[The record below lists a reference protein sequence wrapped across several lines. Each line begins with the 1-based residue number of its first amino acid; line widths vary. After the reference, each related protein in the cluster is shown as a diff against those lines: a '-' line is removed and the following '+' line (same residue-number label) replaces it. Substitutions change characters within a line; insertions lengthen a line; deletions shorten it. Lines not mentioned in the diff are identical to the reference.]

1 MLTRNEIIERC
12 LDNTY
17 DINNLDQQ
25 GILWFGKHFFPKT
38 IRNAYSEAHF
48 KMSQLYFEQRASHRL
63 RSMDRQAYMLI
74 HREAAKST
82 IGTFLMPL
90 YSIFLKGYS
99 PVYKRMNLGWE
110 GGDGINNYD
119 IVEIPVL
126 DEKFILIASETAG
139 QSESFVMDI
148 KSEIESNKLLMEIF
162 GSKHPMDIEEDDF
175 IGKRRQGG
183 KWTRSAF
190 ITNDMTAVWGVGS
203 GQRVRGRKINGSRPT
218 MIIVDD
224 MYSEENVK
232 TEERREGLNRWFYNA
247 LKNSL
252 DSEVGKILWLG
263 TMVHPDIVYK
273 DFVKDPLWWGLE
285 VPIIGEEELAEALGT
300 CEIDKDGRLRIPDE
314 DTLQEMNDRFTTL
327 SWKERYPIDYILKKY
342 IEQIAKERP
351 DYFYQEYM
359 NKPMAPE
366 SETIDPDAF
375 QRYKDL
381 RFYKNENGEQHCSY
395 TDKDQIVWSGPVLL
409 KVGID
414 MASALHK
421 KSDDT
426 VISVAGFARF
436 YPRIPGM
443 DISGSLTKYPKGK
456 VLPVL
461 AWIEGGKYDIINI
474 NGMSEAKKDVSSSLE
489 AILKRFKVERVAIEA
504 NGQQEQSIRAI
515 KGYLRET
522 GVTTPIDAQYVNSEK
537 SQRIKATLLPIFQ
550 KYKIMICVD
559 TPKVTTLYQQ
569 LNMLTISDK
578 DDYPD
583 SLEKA
588 FVNARIPDEAQ
599 MYNYIEDYKTERD
612 DVMSALGSKAWYY
625 L

>member
-1 MLTRNEIIERC
+1 MSLTRNEIIERC
-12 LDNTY
+12 LDNTK
-17 DINNLDQQ
+17 DITELPDQ
-25 GILWFGKHFFPKT
+25 GLLWFGKHFFPKT
-38 IRNAYSEAHF
+38 LRNSYSNAHF
-48 KMSQLYFEQRASHRL
+48 KMSQLYFEQRAPHRL

-110 GGDGINNYD
+110 GGDGVNNY
-119 IVEIPVL
+119 EIIQIPPI

-148 KSEIESNKLLMEIF
+148 KSEIESNRALMDIF
-162 GSKHPMDIEEDDF
+162 GSKHPEDIQEEDF
-175 IGKRRQGG
+175 RGRRQGG

-190 ITNDMTAVWGVGS
+190 ITNDKTAVWGVGS

-218 MIIVDD
+218 MIVVDD
-224 MYSEENVK
+224 MYSEENTK

-252 DSEVGKILWLG
+252 DSETGKILWLG

-273 DFVKDPLWWGLE
+273 DFVKDPLWWGIE
-285 VPIIGEEELAEALGT
+285 VPIIGEEELSESLSA
-300 CEIDKDGRLRIPDE
+300 CSHDSDGRLVLPDE
-314 DTLQEMNDRFTTL
+314 DTLDEMNKRFTTL

-366 SETIDPDAF
+366 SETISPDAF
-375 QRYKDL
+375 ERHKTL
-381 RFYKNENGEQHCSY
+381 KFFKNEENEQHCSY
-395 TDKDQIVWSGPVLL
+395 VDKEGVTWSGPVRL
-409 KVGID
+409 KVGVD
-414 MASALHK
+414 MASALHR

-426 VISVAGFARF
+426 VIAVAGFARF
-436 YPRIPGM
+436 YPKIPGM
-443 DISGSLTKYPKGK
+443 DQFASLSKYPKGK
-456 VLPVL
+456 ILPVL
-461 AWIEGGKYDIINI
+461 AWIEGGKYDIIRI
-474 NGMSEAKKDVSSSLE
+474 GVSEAKKDVSNSLE
-489 AILKRFKVERVAIEA
+489 AILKKFSVERVAIEA

-515 KGYLRET
+515 KGYLRES
-522 GVTTPIDAQYVNSEK
+522 GNMTPVDALYVNTEK

-550 KYKIMICVD
+550 KYKRMICVD
-559 TPKVTTLYQQ
+559 NPKVTTLFQQ

-583 SLEKA
+583 ALEKA
-588 FVNARIPDEAQ
+588 LVNARVPNESNFFGRQSTYQEDSDNLDEVLG
-599 MYNYIEDYKTERD
+599 RD
-612 DVMSALGSKAWYY
+612 SWLFR
-625 L
+625 

>member
-1 MLTRNEIIERC
+1 MSILTQNEIIERC
-12 LDNTY
+12 LDNTK
-17 DINNLDQQ
+17 DIDDLSNQ
-25 GILWFGKHFFPKT
+25 GLLWFGKYFFPKT
-38 IRNAYSEAHF
+38 IRNAYSRAHF
-48 KMSQLYFEQRASHRL
+48 KMSQLYFEQRCPHRL

-90 YSIFLKGYS
+90 YSIFLRGYS

-110 GGDGINNYD
+110 GGDGIDKYD
-119 IVEIPVL
+119 LIQIPPI

-148 KSEIESNKLLMEIF
+148 KSEIEENKRLKEIF
-162 GSKHPMDIEEDDF
+162 GSKDPIDIEEEDF
-175 IGKRRQGG
+175 KIRRRSG

-190 ITNDMTAVWGVGS
+190 ITNDGTAVWGVGS
-203 GQRVRGRKINGSRPT
+203 GQRVRGRKISGSRPT
-218 MIIVDD
+218 MIVVDD
-224 MYSEENVK
+224 MYSEENTK

-252 DSEVGKILWLG
+252 DSETGKILWLG

-273 DFVKDPLWWGLE
+273 DFVKDPLWWGIE
-285 VPIIGEEELAEALGT
+285 VPIIGEEELAEALSS
-300 CEIDKDGRLRIPDE
+300 CSIDRDGRLILPDNE
-314 DTLQEMNDRFTTL
+314 TLDEMNKNFTTM

-375 QRYKDL
+375 ERYKNLKFFKDEDD
-381 RFYKNENGEQHCSY
+381 NQQCSY
-395 TDKDQIVWSGPVLL
+395 TDKDGVEWTGQILL
-409 KVGID
+409 KIGVD
-414 MASALHK
+414 MASALHRK
-421 KSDDT
+421 ADDT
-426 VISVAGFARF
+426 VITVAGFARF

-443 DISGSLTKYPKGK
+443 DQYNSLSKYPKGK
-456 VLPVL
+456 ILPVL
-461 AWIEGGKYDIINI
+461 AWIEGGKYDIISI
-474 NGMSEAKKDVSSSLE
+474 QSSEAKKDVSSALESL
-489 AILKRFKVERVAIEA
+489 LRRFKIERVAIEA
-504 NGQQEQSIRAI
+504 NGQQEASIRAI
-515 KGYLRET
+515 KGYLRES
-522 GVTTPIDAQYVNSEK
+522 GIYTPVDALYVNTEK

-550 KYKIMICVD
+550 KYKKMICVD
-559 TPKVTTLYQQ
+559 NPKVTTLYQQ

-588 FVNARIPDEAQ
+588 FVSARIPEEAK
-599 MYNYIEDYKTERD
+599 MFSHEKEYRSERNELQR
-612 DVMSALGSKAWYY
+612 SLGKNAWYFT
-625 L
+625 